1 MKNFKNLLL
10 GGAIAAS
17 TAAGLASCSSSDDIA
32 EAPVNPSYD
41 GQTVKTQFAINIA
54 TPVTQNKTRMTDVN
68 TQNSNKFLGMNDIRL
83 IPLTDNNISVT
94 PGNNG
99 SGSRSDGVAISQ
111 VIT

>member
-54 TPVTQNKTRMTDVN
+54 TPVTQNKTRMTDEN
-68 TQNSNKFLGMNDIRL
+68 TQNSN
-83 IPLTDNNISVT
+83 
-94 PGNNG
+94 
-99 SGSRSDGVAISQ
+99 
-111 VIT
+111 